1 MLLDLAKQY
10 ADIVQGIEVEKFRIV
25 GDSYELRATFLLK
38 DGSRLFVKDYLFLDG
53 TRKYAD
59 HWQDR
64 PGRLINRWDNVPH
77 WNELQSYPHHR
88 HVGAADVVESSP
100 TLPDQA
106 ADAYPSPRLSAQKR
120 IRLSG
125 DPINRPNR
133 RDSLARLASPANATN
148 ATDAID
154 AMDAMTQ

>member
-1 MLLDLAKQY
+1 VLLDLAKQY

-53 TRKYAD
+53 TRKYAY

-88 HVGAADVVESSP
+88 HVGAADVVESSDVR
-100 TLPDQA
+100 TIE
-106 ADAYPSPRLSAQKR
+106 DALKYIANSSRPGSRRLSQSAPV
-120 IRLSG
+120 G
-125 DPINRPNR
+125 TEEDPTER
-133 RDSLARLASPANATN
+133 
-148 ATDAID
+148 
-154 AMDAMTQ
+154 